1 MEKSKDF
8 QGSKKQWGRFNLGMI
23 ARKDRHENRGC
34 FSRLVRAVVGLMLTV
49 VIIVVG
55 VPLAIN
61 AFVCA
66 STRPE
71 FSSVSSPD
79 IQQNTFGADAIVVLG
94 AGINWDGSPSAV
106 LKDRLDTAIALYNE
120 GVATKIIMSGDHG
133 QEDYDEVNVMKSYA
147 IDEGINSSDIFMDH
161 AGFSTYDSIYRLK
174 EIFEVDKVVI
184 VTQEY
189 HLYRAL
195 YIAKELEIEA
205 YGVSANLRDYPGQF
219 KREVREILARDKDL
233 VKVIFKPSS
242 TYVGETIPVTGDGNI
257 TNDK

>member
-1 MEKSKDF
+1 MKKIIIIILSLILLSIVGILAVNFYVVLSTKSRIISIDEAKD
-8 QGSKKQWGRFNLGMI
+8 
-23 ARKDRHENRGC
+23 
-34 FSRLVRAVVGLMLTV
+34 LTDV
-49 VIIVVG
+49 DCI
-55 VPLAIN
+55 L
-61 AFVCA
+61 
-66 STRPE
+66 
-71 FSSVSSPD
+71 
-79 IQQNTFGADAIVVLG
+79 VLG
-94 AGINWDGSPSAV
+94 AGVYGNKPRPM
-106 LKDRLDTAIALYNE
+106 LEDRILTGIELYNN
-120 GVATKIIMSGDHG
+120 GVAKKIIMSGDHG

>member
-1 MEKSKDF
+1 M
-8 QGSKKQWGRFNLGMI
+8 KKIIIIILSLI
-23 ARKDRHENRGC
+23 LL
-34 FSRLVRAVVGLMLTV
+34 SIVGILTV
-49 VIIVVG
+49 NFYVVLSTKSRIISIDEAKDLTYVDCI
-55 VPLAIN
+55 L
-61 AFVCA
+61 
-66 STRPE
+66 
-71 FSSVSSPD
+71 
-79 IQQNTFGADAIVVLG
+79 VLG
-94 AGINWDGSPSAV
+94 AGVYGNKPRPM
-106 LKDRLDTAIALYNE
+106 LEDRILTGIELYNN
-120 GVATKIIMSGDHG
+120 GVAKKIIMSGDHG

-233 VKVIFKPSS
+233 VKAIFKPSS

>member
-1 MEKSKDF
+1 M
-8 QGSKKQWGRFNLGMI
+8 KKIIIIILSLI
-23 ARKDRHENRGC
+23 LL
-34 FSRLVRAVVGLMLTV
+34 SIVGILTV
-49 VIIVVG
+49 NFYVVLSTKSRIISIDEAKDLTDVDCI
-55 VPLAIN
+55 L
-61 AFVCA
+61 
-66 STRPE
+66 
-71 FSSVSSPD
+71 
-79 IQQNTFGADAIVVLG
+79 VLG
-94 AGINWDGSPSAV
+94 AGVYGNKPRPM
-106 LKDRLDTAIALYNE
+106 LEDRILTGIELYNN
-120 GVATKIIMSGDHG
+120 GVAKKIIMSGDHG
-133 QEDYDEVNVMKSYA
+133 QEDYDEVNVMKNYA

-233 VKVIFKPSS
+233 VKVIFNPPS

>member
-1 MEKSKDF
+1 M
-8 QGSKKQWGRFNLGMI
+8 KKIIIIILSLI
-23 ARKDRHENRGC
+23 LL
-34 FSRLVRAVVGLMLTV
+34 SIVGILTV
-49 VIIVVG
+49 NFYVVLSTKSRIISIDEAKDLTDVDCI
-55 VPLAIN
+55 L
-61 AFVCA
+61 
-66 STRPE
+66 
-71 FSSVSSPD
+71 
-79 IQQNTFGADAIVVLG
+79 VLG
-94 AGINWDGSPSAV
+94 AGVYGNKPRPM
-106 LKDRLDTAIALYNE
+106 LEDRILTGIELYNN
-120 GVATKIIMSGDHG
+120 GVAKKIIMSGDHG

-195 YIAKELEIEA
+195 YIAKNLGIEA
-205 YGVSANLRDYPGQF
+205 YGVSSNLRDYPGQF

>member
-1 MEKSKDF
+1 M
-8 QGSKKQWGRFNLGMI
+8 KKIIIIILSLI
-23 ARKDRHENRGC
+23 LL
-34 FSRLVRAVVGLMLTV
+34 SIVGILTV
-49 VIIVVG
+49 NFYVVLSTKSRIISIDEAKELTDVDCI
-55 VPLAIN
+55 L
-61 AFVCA
+61 
-66 STRPE
+66 
-71 FSSVSSPD
+71 
-79 IQQNTFGADAIVVLG
+79 VLG
-94 AGINWDGSPSAV
+94 AGVYGNKPRPM
-106 LKDRLDTAIALYNE
+106 LEDRILTGIELYNN
-120 GVATKIIMSGDHG
+120 GVAKKIIMSGDHG

-233 VKVIFKPSS
+233 VKVIFKPPS

>member
-1 MEKSKDF
+1 M
-8 QGSKKQWGRFNLGMI
+8 KKIIIIILSLI
-23 ARKDRHENRGC
+23 LL
-34 FSRLVRAVVGLMLTV
+34 SIVGILTV
-49 VIIVVG
+49 NFYVVLSTKSRIISIDEAKDLTDVDCI
-55 VPLAIN
+55 L
-61 AFVCA
+61 
-66 STRPE
+66 
-71 FSSVSSPD
+71 
-79 IQQNTFGADAIVVLG
+79 VLG
-94 AGINWDGSPSAV
+94 AGVYGNKPRPM
-106 LKDRLDTAIALYNE
+106 LEDRILTGIELYNN
-120 GVATKIIMSGDHG
+120 GVAKKIIMSGDHG

>member
-1 MEKSKDF
+1 M
-8 QGSKKQWGRFNLGMI
+8 KKIIIIILSLI
-23 ARKDRHENRGC
+23 LL
-34 FSRLVRAVVGLMLTV
+34 SIVGILTV
-49 VIIVVG
+49 NFYVVLSTKSRIISIDEAKDLTDVDCI
-55 VPLAIN
+55 L
-61 AFVCA
+61 
-66 STRPE
+66 
-71 FSSVSSPD
+71 
-79 IQQNTFGADAIVVLG
+79 VLG
-94 AGINWDGSPSAV
+94 AGVYGNKPRPM
-106 LKDRLDTAIALYNE
+106 LEDRILTGIELYNN
-120 GVATKIIMSGDHG
+120 GVAKKIIMSGDHG

-189 HLYRAL
+189 HLYPAL

>member
-1 MEKSKDF
+1 M
-8 QGSKKQWGRFNLGMI
+8 KKIIIIILSLI
-23 ARKDRHENRGC
+23 LL
-34 FSRLVRAVVGLMLTV
+34 SIVGILTV
-49 VIIVVG
+49 NFYVVLSTKSRIISIDEAKELTDVDCI
-55 VPLAIN
+55 L
-61 AFVCA
+61 
-66 STRPE
+66 
-71 FSSVSSPD
+71 
-79 IQQNTFGADAIVVLG
+79 VLG
-94 AGINWDGSPSAV
+94 AGVYGNKPRPM
-106 LKDRLDTAIALYNE
+106 LEDRILTGIELYNN
-120 GVATKIIMSGDHG
+120 GVAKKIIMSGDHG

-195 YIAKELEIEA
+195 YLAKELEIEA

>member
-1 MEKSKDF
+1 M
-8 QGSKKQWGRFNLGMI
+8 KKIIIIILSLI
-23 ARKDRHENRGC
+23 LL
-34 FSRLVRAVVGLMLTV
+34 SIVGILTV
-49 VIIVVG
+49 NFYVVLSTKSRIISIDEVKDLTDVDCI
-55 VPLAIN
+55 L
-61 AFVCA
+61 
-66 STRPE
+66 
-71 FSSVSSPD
+71 
-79 IQQNTFGADAIVVLG
+79 VLG
-94 AGINWDGSPSAV
+94 AGVYGNKPRPM
-106 LKDRLDTAIALYNE
+106 LEDRILTGIELYNN
-120 GVATKIIMSGDHG
+120 GVAKKIIMSGDHG

>member
-1 MEKSKDF
+1 M
-8 QGSKKQWGRFNLGMI
+8 KKIIIIILSLI
-23 ARKDRHENRGC
+23 LL
-34 FSRLVRAVVGLMLTV
+34 SIVGILTV
-49 VIIVVG
+49 NFYVVLSTKSRIISIDEAKDLTDVDCI
-55 VPLAIN
+55 L
-61 AFVCA
+61 
-66 STRPE
+66 
-71 FSSVSSPD
+71 
-79 IQQNTFGADAIVVLG
+79 VLG
-94 AGINWDGSPSAV
+94 AGVYGNKPRPM
-106 LKDRLDTAIALYNE
+106 LEDRILTGIELYNN
-120 GVATKIIMSGDHG
+120 GVAKKIIMSGDHG

-147 IDEGINSSDIFMDH
+147 VDEGINSSDIFMDH

-233 VKVIFKPSS
+233 VKVIFKPPS

>member
-1 MEKSKDF
+1 M
-8 QGSKKQWGRFNLGMI
+8 KKIIIIILSLI
-23 ARKDRHENRGC
+23 LL
-34 FSRLVRAVVGLMLTV
+34 SIVGMLTV
-49 VIIVVG
+49 NFYVVLSTKSRIISIDEAKDLTDVDCI
-55 VPLAIN
+55 L
-61 AFVCA
+61 
-66 STRPE
+66 
-71 FSSVSSPD
+71 
-79 IQQNTFGADAIVVLG
+79 VLG
-94 AGINWDGSPSAV
+94 AGVYGNKPRPM
-106 LKDRLDTAIALYNE
+106 LEDRILTGIELYNN
-120 GVATKIIMSGDHG
+120 GVAKKIIMSGDHG
-133 QEDYDEVNVMKSYA
+133 QEDYDEVNVMKNYA

>member
-1 MEKSKDF
+1 M
-8 QGSKKQWGRFNLGMI
+8 KKIIIIILSLI
-23 ARKDRHENRGC
+23 LL
-34 FSRLVRAVVGLMLTV
+34 SIVGILTV
-49 VIIVVG
+49 NFYVVLSTKSRIISIDEAKDLTDVDCI
-55 VPLAIN
+55 L
-61 AFVCA
+61 
-66 STRPE
+66 
-71 FSSVSSPD
+71 
-79 IQQNTFGADAIVVLG
+79 VLG
-94 AGINWDGSPSAV
+94 AGVYGNKPRPM
-106 LKDRLDTAIALYNE
+106 LEDRILTGIELYNN
-120 GVATKIIMSGDHG
+120 GVAKKIIMSGDHG

-147 IDEGINSSDIFMDH
+147 IDEGINSRDIFMDH
-161 AGFSTYDSIYRLK
+161 AGFSTYDRIYRLK

>member
-1 MEKSKDF
+1 M
-8 QGSKKQWGRFNLGMI
+8 KKVIIIILSLI
-23 ARKDRHENRGC
+23 LL
-34 FSRLVRAVVGLMLTV
+34 SIVGILTV
-49 VIIVVG
+49 NFYVVLSTKSRIISIDEAKDLTDVDCI
-55 VPLAIN
+55 L
-61 AFVCA
+61 
-66 STRPE
+66 
-71 FSSVSSPD
+71 
-79 IQQNTFGADAIVVLG
+79 VLG
-94 AGINWDGSPSAV
+94 AGVYGNKPRPM
-106 LKDRLDTAIALYNE
+106 LEDRILTGIELYNN
-120 GVATKIIMSGDHG
+120 GVAKKIIMSGDHG

-242 TYVGETIPVTGDGNI
+242 TYVDETIPVTGDGNI

>member
-1 MEKSKDF
+1 M
-8 QGSKKQWGRFNLGMI
+8 KKIIIIILSLI
-23 ARKDRHENRGC
+23 LL
-34 FSRLVRAVVGLMLTV
+34 SIVGILTV
-49 VIIVVG
+49 NFYVVLSTKSRIISIDEAKDLTDVDCI
-55 VPLAIN
+55 L
-61 AFVCA
+61 
-66 STRPE
+66 
-71 FSSVSSPD
+71 
-79 IQQNTFGADAIVVLG
+79 VLG
-94 AGINWDGSPSAV
+94 AGVYGDKPRPM
-106 LKDRLDTAIALYNE
+106 LEDRILTGIELYNN
-120 GVATKIIMSGDHG
+120 GVAKKIIMSGDHG

-147 IDEGINSSDIFMDH
+147 VDEGINSSDIFMDH

>member
-1 MEKSKDF
+1 M
-8 QGSKKQWGRFNLGMI
+8 KKIIIIILSLI
-23 ARKDRHENRGC
+23 LL
-34 FSRLVRAVVGLMLTV
+34 SIVGILTV
-49 VIIVVG
+49 NFYVVLSTKSRIISIDEAKDLTDVDCI
-55 VPLAIN
+55 L
-61 AFVCA
+61 
-66 STRPE
+66 
-71 FSSVSSPD
+71 
-79 IQQNTFGADAIVVLG
+79 VLG
-94 AGINWDGSPSAV
+94 AGVYGNKPRPM
-106 LKDRLDTAIALYNE
+106 LEDRILTGIELYNN
-120 GVATKIIMSGDHG
+120 GVAKKIIMSGDHG

-233 VKVIFKPSS
+233 VKVIFKPPS

>member
-1 MEKSKDF
+1 M
-8 QGSKKQWGRFNLGMI
+8 KKIIIIILSLI
-23 ARKDRHENRGC
+23 LL
-34 FSRLVRAVVGLMLTV
+34 SIVGILTV
-49 VIIVVG
+49 NFYVVLSTKSRIISIDEAKDLTDVDCI
-55 VPLAIN
+55 L
-61 AFVCA
+61 
-66 STRPE
+66 
-71 FSSVSSPD
+71 
-79 IQQNTFGADAIVVLG
+79 VLG
-94 AGINWDGSPSAV
+94 AGVYGNKPRPM
-106 LKDRLDTAIALYNE
+106 LEDRILTGIELYNN
-120 GVATKIIMSGDHG
+120 GIAKKIIMSGDHG

-205 YGVSANLRDYPGQF
+205 YGVSANLRDYLGQF

>member
-1 MEKSKDF
+1 M
-8 QGSKKQWGRFNLGMI
+8 KKVIIIILSLI
-23 ARKDRHENRGC
+23 LL
-34 FSRLVRAVVGLMLTV
+34 SIVGILTV
-49 VIIVVG
+49 NFCVVLSTKSRIISIDEAKDLTDVDCI
-55 VPLAIN
+55 L
-61 AFVCA
+61 
-66 STRPE
+66 
-71 FSSVSSPD
+71 
-79 IQQNTFGADAIVVLG
+79 VLG
-94 AGINWDGSPSAV
+94 AGVYGNKPRPM
-106 LKDRLDTAIALYNE
+106 LEDRILTGIELYNN
-120 GVATKIIMSGDHG
+120 GVAKKIIMSGDHG

>member
-1 MEKSKDF
+1 M
-8 QGSKKQWGRFNLGMI
+8 KKIIIIILSLI
-23 ARKDRHENRGC
+23 LL
-34 FSRLVRAVVGLMLTV
+34 SIVGILTV
-49 VIIVVG
+49 NFYVVLSTKSRIISIDEAKELTDVDCI
-55 VPLAIN
+55 L
-61 AFVCA
+61 
-66 STRPE
+66 
-71 FSSVSSPD
+71 
-79 IQQNTFGADAIVVLG
+79 VLG
-94 AGINWDGSPSAV
+94 AGVYGNKPRPM
-106 LKDRLDTAIALYNE
+106 LEDRILTGIELYNN
-120 GVATKIIMSGDHG
+120 GVAKKIIMSGDHG

-242 TYVGETIPVTGDGNI
+242 TYVGETISVTGDGNI

>member
-1 MEKSKDF
+1 M
-8 QGSKKQWGRFNLGMI
+8 KKIIIIILSLI
-23 ARKDRHENRGC
+23 LL
-34 FSRLVRAVVGLMLTV
+34 SIVGILTV
-49 VIIVVG
+49 NFYVVLSTKSRIISIDEAKDLTDVDCI
-55 VPLAIN
+55 L
-61 AFVCA
+61 
-66 STRPE
+66 
-71 FSSVSSPD
+71 
-79 IQQNTFGADAIVVLG
+79 VLG
-94 AGINWDGSPSAV
+94 AGVYGNKPRPM
-106 LKDRLDTAIALYNE
+106 LEDRILTGIELYNNS
-120 GVATKIIMSGDHG
+120 VAKKIIMSGDHG